1 MIPHPGI
8 GSPTDIGG
16 ARIRGMP
23 HRTLADLEP
32 HLDHLRAAPT
42 DEGHLTMVVCRQ
54 GVARRRLLDEGRLDL
69 ELGLVGD
76 DWSTRPTRAP
86 GGLPDRD
93 KQVTVMNARMVA
105 LLDDSPQRQALAGDQ
120 LYVDLDL
127 SVDNLP
133 PGARIA
139 VGEAVLEVTDKA
151 HLGCP
156 KFVRYFGEEAM
167 RFVNGRVGRR
177 LRLRGVNTRVVT
189 PGTVR
194 PGDRVTVIH
203 RDAMLDVHVS
213 VG

>member
-1 MIPHPGI
+1 
-8 GSPTDIGG
+8 
-16 ARIRGMP
+16 MP
-23 HRTLADLEP
+23 HRTLDELEP
-32 HLDHLRAAPT
+32 HLEHLRAAPA
-42 DEGHLTMVVCRQ
+42 DQGQVVLVVCRPST
-54 GVARRRLLDEGRLDL
+54 GRRRLLAEGRIDL

-86 GGLPDRD
+86 GRRPDPD

-105 LLDDSPQRQALAGDQ
+105 LLDESPHRQALAGDQ

-151 HLGCP
+151 HLGCA

-177 LRLRGVNTRVVT
+177 LRLRGLNARVVT
-189 PGTVR
+189 PGAVR
-194 PGDRVTVIH
+194 PGDPVTVLH

>member
-1 MIPHPGI
+1 
-8 GSPTDIGG
+8 
-16 ARIRGMP
+16 MP
-23 HRTLADLEP
+23 HRTLAELEL
-32 HLDHLRAAPT
+32 HLEHLRAAPA
-42 DEGHLTMVVCRQ
+42 DQGEVVMVVCRPST
-54 GVARRRLLDEGRLDL
+54 GRRRLLTEGRIDL
-69 ELGLVGD
+69 EEGLVGD
-76 DWSTRPTRAP
+76 DWSTRRTRAP
-86 GGLPDRD
+86 GGRPDPDR
-93 KQVTVMNARMVA
+93 QVTVMNARMVA
-105 LLDDSPQRQALAGDQ
+105 LLDESPHRQALAGDQ

-151 HLGCP
+151 HLGCA

-167 RFVNGRVGRR
+167 RFVNGRIGRR
-177 LRLRGVNTRVVT
+177 LRLRGLNARVVT

-194 PGDRVTVIH
+194 PGDRVIVVH

>member
-1 MIPHPGI
+1 
-8 GSPTDIGG
+8 
-16 ARIRGMP
+16 MP

-32 HLDHLRAAPT
+32 HLEHLRAAPA
-42 DEGHLTMVVCRQ
+42 DEGQVVMVVCRPST
-54 GVARRRLLDEGRLDL
+54 GRRRLLAEGRIDP
-69 ELGLVGD
+69 EHGLAGD

-86 GGLPDRD
+86 GGRPDPDR
-93 KQVTVMNARMVA
+93 QVTVMNARMVA
-105 LLDDSPQRQALAGDQ
+105 LLDESPHRQALAGDQ

-139 VGEAVLEVTDKA
+139 VGEAVLEVTAEA
-151 HLGCP
+151 HLGCA

-177 LRLRGVNTRVVT
+177 LRLRGLNARVVT

-194 PGDRVTVIH
+194 PGDRVTVVH

>member
-1 MIPHPGI
+1 
-8 GSPTDIGG
+8 
-16 ARIRGMP
+16 MP

-32 HLDHLRAAPT
+32 HLHHLRAAPT
-42 DEGHLTMVVCRQ
+42 EEGQVALVVARQ
-54 GVARRRLLDEGRLDL
+54 GVGRRRLLSEGRIDL

-86 GGLPDRD
+86 GGRPDPD
-93 KQVTVMNARMVA
+93 KQVTVMSARMVA
-105 LLDDSPQRQALAGDQ
+105 LLDDSPHRQAMAGDQ

-139 VGEAVLEVTDKA
+139 VGEVVLEVTDKP
-151 HLGCP
+151 HLGCA

-177 LRLRGVNTRVVT
+177 LRLRGLNTRVVT

-203 RDAMLDVHVS
+203 KDAMLDVHVS

>member
-1 MIPHPGI
+1 
-8 GSPTDIGG
+8 
-16 ARIRGMP
+16 MP
-23 HRTLADLEP
+23 HRTLAELEP
-32 HLDHLRAAPT
+32 HLEHLRAAPSE
-42 DEGHLTMVVCRQ
+42 EGRVVLVVCRQ
-54 GVARRRLLDEGRLDL
+54 GTGMRRLLSEGQVDLD
-69 ELGLVGD
+69 LGLVGD
-76 DWSTRPTRAP
+76 DWSTRPTRTP
-86 GGLPDRD
+86 GGRPDRD
-93 KQVTVMNARMVA
+93 KQVTVMSARMVA
-105 LLDDSPQRQALAGDQ
+105 LLDESPHRQALAGDQ

-151 HLGCP
+151 HLGCA

-177 LRLRGVNTRVVT
+177 LRLRGLNTRVVT

-194 PGDRVTVIH
+194 PGDRVTVVH
-203 RDAMLDVHVS
+203 RDAMLDVQVS

>member
-1 MIPHPGI
+1 
-8 GSPTDIGG
+8 
-16 ARIRGMP
+16 MP

-32 HLDHLRAAPT
+32 HLEQLRAAPA
-42 DEGHLTMVVCRQ
+42 DEGQVVMVVCRPST
-54 GVARRRLLDEGRLDL
+54 GRRRLLAEGRIDP

-86 GGLPDRD
+86 GGRPDPD

-105 LLDDSPQRQALAGDQ
+105 LLDESPHRQALAGDQ

-151 HLGCP
+151 HLGCA

-167 RFVNGRVGRR
+167 RFVNGRIGRR
-177 LRLRGVNTRVVT
+177 LRLRGLNARVVT

-194 PGDRVTVIH
+194 PGDLVTVVH

>member
-1 MIPHPGI
+1 
-8 GSPTDIGG
+8 
-16 ARIRGMP
+16 MP

-32 HLDHLRAAPT
+32 HLDHLQAAPT
-42 DEGHLTMVVCRQ
+42 DEGQLAMVVCRQ
-54 GVARRRLLDEGRLDL
+54 GVARRRLLDEGRIDR

-93 KQVTVMNARMVA
+93 KQVTVMSARMVA
-105 LLDDSPQRQALAGDQ
+105 LLDGSPQRQALAGDQ

-127 SVDNLP
+127 SADNLP

-139 VGEAVLEVTDKA
+139 IGEAVLEVTDKA
-151 HLGCP
+151 HLGCA

-177 LRLRGVNTRVVT
+177 LRLRGLNTRVVT

-203 RDAMLDVHVS
+203 RDAMLDVQVS